1 MMSPFYENIS
11 VSAYCENYRK
21 TVNRIW
27 EERVTVISKF
37 PVKPRKCPI
46 SSQDNFFNLELLVI

>member
-21 TVNRIW
+21 TVNRIR

-46 SSQDNFFNLELLVI
+46 SSQDNFFNLE